1 MPLLVIYVTL
11 FSSQDLDVGCRK
23 QIGKWSE
30 MSVLNVLKLIFTK
43 KSVRIWSIVVGVFLV
58 ILVGLFTVWIKLFW
72 EIKFK

>member
-30 MSVLNVLKLIFTK
+30 ISVLNVLKLIFTK

>member
-1 MPLLVIYVTL
+1 
-11 FSSQDLDVGCRK
+11 
-23 QIGKWSE
+23 